1 MKEPSVSLDQRFAD
15 AMGQLLGPDFPAEIG
30 LAVSG
35 GGDSMAMLYLAHNWS
50 HVWGVRLHVVTVDH
64 GLRAEAADEAAM
76 VAGECRV
83 LGWPHATL
91 RWHWDGQGNLME
103 AARKGRL
110 AVISGWC
117 TERGLRH
124 VAMAH
129 TRNDLAETFLMRLKR
144 GSGLEGL
151 AAMAPKR
158 SISCENRPELTV
170 LRPCLGMRREE
181 LRHYLTVLKGRW
193 VEDPTNEN
201 PAFERARMRGAL
213 SLLAEEG
220 IDVDILAA
228 TAERLRDE
236 RLAVNARADGI
247 CATIVRQRHGAL
259 FVETDSFAEMELAT
273 QRRVLIAALRHISGA
288 GHPPRAEAVERLR
301 NRVVSGGGGTLSGC
315 EVAQSRDR
323 FVVFREFNAV
333 AQTETRVGEGRPW
346 DKRWNVI
353 APRYQG
359 LPIRALGDD
368 GWQQIAARR
377 PDSLT
382 HAIARSL
389 PAVWRG
395 DTVLTCPGVDLDG
408 YGSGSDVQWREM
420 PFFPFHLS
428 H

>member
-1 MKEPSVSLDQRFAD
+1 MGLDQRFAE
-15 AMGQLLGPDFPAEIG
+15 AMGQLLGLEFPSDMA

-35 GGDSMAMLYLAHNWS
+35 GGDSMGMLYLAHNWTR
-50 HVWGVRLHVVTVDH
+50 VWGVRLWVVTVDH
-64 GLRAEAADEAAM
+64 GLRPESAAEAEMVADE
-76 VAGECRV
+76 CRA
-83 LGWPHATL
+83 LGWPHTTL
-91 RWHWDGQGNLME
+91 RWRWNGQGNLME
-103 AARKGRL
+103 AAREGRL
-110 AVISGWC
+110 ALISDWC
-117 TERGLRH
+117 KERGLRH

-151 AAMAPKR
+151 AAMEPKR
-158 SISCENRPELTV
+158 SISCEDRSELTV

-213 SLLAEEG
+213 PLLAEEG
-220 IDVDILAA
+220 IDVDTLAA

-236 RLAVNARADGI
+236 RLAVNARAYGI

-273 QRRVLIAALRHISGA
+273 QRRVLIAALGHFSGA

-301 NRVVSGGGGTLSGC
+301 NRVISGGGGTLSGC
-315 EVAQSRDR
+315 EVAHVRER

-333 AQTETRVGEGRPW
+333 AQTETRVGEGLPW

-353 APRYQG
+353 APRFQG
-359 LPIRALGDD
+359 LSIRALGED
-368 GWQQIAARR
+368 GWRQIASRR

-382 HAIARSL
+382 YAIARSL

-395 DTVLTCPGVDLDG
+395 DTVLTCPSVDLEG
-408 YGSGSDVQWREM
+408 NCATSDVQWREKLFL
-420 PFFPFHLS
+420 PLHLS